1 MENIDE
7 LIARSRKHETTA
19 AEDEQL
25 LAWRQA
31 SAPSETY
38 YRDLIRMLDGVE
50 AAALDDAIP
59 DPPAVPALIARGEAQ
74 TTPGHN
80 VKAQREQSRHRGRS
94 RWKWWVAPAVA
105 AAIIVGLLLGR
116 APWRPTDS
124 EPFAFGAGKFVTG
137 PEETATIVLGDG
149 SVVRLAPESRL
160 EILGVNGSRDVA
172 LKGTAYFAVA
182 PMDNYPFRIVTEA
195 GEAQVLGTRFE
206 LRALGDD
213 LRLVVLEGR
222 VALGAGDDNVEVG
235 AGEMSLVSQGK
246 TGVPVKVED
255 VRPLIGW
262 LGRFIVFQRTP
273 LRDAAHELEDEY
285 GVRIEVTDSVLGDQT
300 ITGWYVDRT
309 FEEVLMIV
317 CGVLQAECS
326 LEDGVATIRPPR
338 DDTPLPTSTS

>member
-25 LAWRQA
+25 LAWRRA
-31 SAPSETY
+31 SERNEPY
-38 YRDLIRMLDGVE
+38 HRDLVRMLDGVE
-50 AAALDDAIP
+50 TAALDEAIP
-59 DPPAVPALIARGEAQ
+59 DPPPVGALATRGETQ
-74 TTPGHN
+74 TTPGQNAWAHHE
-80 VKAQREQSRHRGRS
+80 RSRHREPS
-94 RWKWWVAPAVA
+94 RWKWWGAPAVA

-116 APWRPTDS
+116 APWGPTSS

-137 PEETATIVLGDG
+137 PAEMATIILGDG

-160 EILGVNGSRDVA
+160 EILGASDSRDLA
-172 LKGTAYFAVA
+172 LEGTAYFAVA
-182 PMDNYPFRIVTEA
+182 PMDDYPFRVVTEA

-222 VALGAGDDNVEVG
+222 VALGADDDNIEVG

-255 VRPLIGW
+255 VKPLIGW
-262 LGRFIVFQRTP
+262 LGRFIVFQRAP
-273 LRDAAHELEDEY
+273 LRDAARELEDEY
-285 GVRIEVTDSVLGDQT
+285 GVRIEVTDSVLARQT

-317 CGVLQAECS
+317 CGVLRAECS
-326 LEDGVATIRPPR
+326 LEDGVARIRSPR
-338 DDTPLPTSTS
+338 GDTPLSTPTS